1 MSKGL
6 LLILKCAVMIAIV
19 VLAVVASLYVLDV
32 FEDQAIKEALAKL
45 MSILGIFT
53 GASLL
58 LLVVANIGGRKAAR
72 LNKLA
77 CFAWLAGFRSKPR
90 RRPDLHLPDILLP
103 GASELQV

>member
-6 LLILKCAVMIAIV
+6 LLIIKCALMIAIV

-32 FEDQAIKEALAKL
+32 FEDQAIREALAKL

-58 LLVVANIGGRKAAR
+58 LLVVATIGGRKSGSA
-72 LNKLA
+72 
-77 CFAWLAGFRSKPR
+77 
-90 RRPDLHLPDILLP
+90 
-103 GASELQV
+103 E

>member
-6 LLILKCAVMIAIV
+6 LLILKCALMIAIV

-58 LLVVANIGGRKAAR
+58 LLVVANIGGRK
-72 LNKLA
+72 
-77 CFAWLAGFRSKPR
+77 S
-90 RRPDLHLPDILLP
+90 
-103 GASELQV
+103 S

>member
-6 LLILKCAVMIAIV
+6 LLIIKFALMIAIV

-58 LLVVANIGGRKAAR
+58 LLVVANIGGRKSSSA
-72 LNKLA
+72 
-77 CFAWLAGFRSKPR
+77 
-90 RRPDLHLPDILLP
+90 
-103 GASELQV
+103 E

>member
-6 LLILKCAVMIAIV
+6 LLIIKCALMIAIV

-32 FEDQAIKEALAKL
+32 FEDQAIREALAKL

-58 LLVVANIGGRKAAR
+58 LLVVANIGGRKSGSA
-72 LNKLA
+72 
-77 CFAWLAGFRSKPR
+77 
-90 RRPDLHLPDILLP
+90 
-103 GASELQV
+103 E

>member
-6 LLILKCAVMIAIV
+6 LLIIKFALMIAIV

-32 FEDQAIKEALAKL
+32 FEDQAIREALAKL

-58 LLVVANIGGRKAAR
+58 LLVVANIGGRKSSPA
-72 LNKLA
+72 
-77 CFAWLAGFRSKPR
+77 
-90 RRPDLHLPDILLP
+90 
-103 GASELQV
+103 E

>member
-6 LLILKCAVMIAIV
+6 LLIIKCALMIAIV

-53 GASLL
+53 GATLL
-58 LLVVANIGGRKAAR
+58 LFVVANIGGRSSSSA
-72 LNKLA
+72 
-77 CFAWLAGFRSKPR
+77 
-90 RRPDLHLPDILLP
+90 
-103 GASELQV
+103 E

>member
-6 LLILKCAVMIAIV
+6 LLILKCALMIAIV
-19 VLAVVASLYVLDV
+19 VLAVVGSLYVLDV

-58 LLVVANIGGRKAAR
+58 LLVVANIGGRK
-72 LNKLA
+72 
-77 CFAWLAGFRSKPR
+77 S
-90 RRPDLHLPDILLP
+90 
-103 GASELQV
+103 S